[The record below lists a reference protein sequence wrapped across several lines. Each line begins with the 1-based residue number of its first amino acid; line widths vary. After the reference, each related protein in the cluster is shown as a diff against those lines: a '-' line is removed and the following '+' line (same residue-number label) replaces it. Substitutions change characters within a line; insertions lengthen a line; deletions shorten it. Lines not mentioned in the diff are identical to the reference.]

1 MITFDPLE
9 KARNELELGLKLFC
23 CKLLIHR
30 MIAFA
35 RPKNSTIR
43 PTFYQNPT
51 YISQVRSLWILVLRL
66 VVLLNCQLLEVN
78 PAIDILLDNL
88 LNLVTMAVVCLRQ

>member
-1 MITFDPLE
+1 
-9 KARNELELGLKLFC
+9 
-23 CKLLIHR
+23 

-35 RPKNSTIR
+35 RPKNSSIR
-43 PTFYQNPT
+43 SIFYQNPT
-51 YISQVRSLWILVLRL
+51 YISQVRSLWILVLLL
-66 VVLLNCQLLEVN
+66 VVLLNCQLLEVT